1 MKSISFNGAPEVKYS
16 RVSPGEVKDF
26 EKFIKGHYHRQD
38 SNFSKSGAHVVRV
51 ITKNE
56 YNVMWNP
63 QAQFLEKVADIGTFE
78 LFQEAPAQI
87 HVKEAIEKLRCRKIQ
102 YKECSIEKIVE
113 NFQRKWEESN

>member
-1 MKSISFNGAPEVKYS
+1 
-16 RVSPGEVKDF
+16 
-26 EKFIKGHYHRQD
+26 
-38 SNFSKSGAHVVRV
+38 
-51 ITKNE
+51 
-56 YNVMWNP
+56 MWNP
-63 QAQFLEKVADIGTFE
+63 QAQFLKKVADIGTFE